1 MTGPLYLHS
10 EGYEPEKEV
19 QVNTILGV
27 VFQPEE
33 NTEAKL
39 EN

>member
-10 EGYEPEKEV
+10 EGYEEKEV
-19 QVNTILGV
+19 QINTILGV